1 MSDVARK
8 ESLAEQM
15 PDQQSVA
22 MEQDIAAVGSDAMV
36 AAEKLYAA
44 KLTERLRREYGVD
57 RPRATGER
65 LQWELLALTIFAN
78 AAYVAQQKQ
87 EEGEKILMG
96 YDWEPLAAAVLP
108 RIAKLADRMTFA
120 ITALP
125 QGDEGDQDDDRPAQ
139 RRA

>member
-8 ESLAEQM
+8 KPLAEQM
-15 PDQQSVA
+15 PYQQSVA
-22 MEQDIAAVGSDAMV
+22 MEQDVGAARADATV

-57 RPRATGER
+57 RPRETCER

-87 EEGEKILMG
+87 EEGEKVLMG

-120 ITALP
+120 ISASP
-125 QGDEGDQDDDRPAQ
+125 DGDEDDQDNDRPAQ